1 MFKIFFAMQRVEKLD
16 KIFGYV
22 EAEADVYYP
31 ANERFNLRGDIEAV
45 VTENTRNGHDGN
57 HQAANPQNPLD
68 AVFVVHNVNT
78 KFSVVLVVISEKEH
92 YRLILIKLSISRS
105 LPNNTKTSPLRIT
118 VELSGTPIMCCFVV
132 SSLFSISSK
141 LRRIVT
147 KLR

>member
-1 MFKIFFAMQRVEKLD
+1 M
-16 KIFGYV
+16 YHP
-22 EAEADVYYP
+22 AD
-31 ANERFNLRGDIEAV
+31 ECFNLRGDVKAV
-45 VTENTRNGHDGN
+45 VAENACDGHDGN
-57 HQAANPQNPLD
+57 HQTANPQDPLY

-78 KFSVVLVVISEKEH
+78 EFSVVLVVISEKEH
-92 YRLILIKLSISRS
+92 YKLILMKLSMSRS
-105 LPNNTKTSPLRIT
+105 LPNNTKTSPLRMT

>member
-1 MFKIFFAMQRVEKLD
+1 MQRVEELYE
-16 KIFGYV
+16 IFGYV
-22 EAEADVYYP
+22 EAETDVYYP

-45 VTENTRNGHDGN
+45 VAENTRNGHDGN

-92 YRLILIKLSISRS
+92 YRLILMKLSMSRS
-105 LPNNTKTSPLRIT
+105 LPNSTKTSPLRMT